1 MNKIQAV
8 IEITNEKVRL
18 VAGHVIDNEPVII
31 YSASKEIKG
40 MVSGNIIVNHDALVT
55 AIKQITYIESPELKM
70 KLKINYATIILP
82 PIGFKVFS
90 SRKTTNVVSSTNI
103 VETLDINNA
112 VNLVKKD
119 VQEQTSSIVDI
130 IPASFTLA
138 DSSKYTVPPLGLTSK
153 TIEIFASIH
162 TLPKDIVDSYK
173 KVFEDADIRINAMVV
188 SPYAVSEYISH
199 QKDFP
204 KSYLLI
210 DMGHQM
216 TSFSC
221 IGKGQPYGTQIIK
234 SGIDGLI
241 NKVVE
246 SFGITKEKAYELINV
261 YGIDKRDISFHP
273 PIASSTDEYGRTT
286 NFTQEHLNTILI
298 NYLDDYFDKFLVP
311 MEVLLK
317 SIDNDIKKAKIL
329 PLVFTGSLIRIPG
342 VQDIIKQ
349 KFSTNQSISFARS
362 NTIGASRENYCACI
376 GGLIINNNK
385 NGSLSS
391 VENKVGLVSRN

>member
-188 SPYAVSEYISH
+188 SPYAISEYISH

-204 KSYLLI
+204 KS
-210 DMGHQM
+210 
-216 TSFSC
+216 
-221 IGKGQPYGTQIIK
+221 P
-234 SGIDGLI
+234 
-241 NKVVE
+241 
-246 SFGITKEKAYELINV
+246 
-261 YGIDKRDISFHP
+261 R
-273 PIASSTDEYGRTT
+273 R
-286 NFTQEHLNTILI
+286 
-298 NYLDDYFDKFLVP
+298 
-311 MEVLLK
+311 
-317 SIDNDIKKAKIL
+317 
-329 PLVFTGSLIRIPG
+329 
-342 VQDIIKQ
+342 
-349 KFSTNQSISFARS
+349 
-362 NTIGASRENYCACI
+362 
-376 GGLIINNNK
+376 
-385 NGSLSS
+385 
-391 VENKVGLVSRN
+391 